1 MIPCSDLPNPI
12 KLDNDQNQKRDNQI
26 TGYIIQEASM
36 ALKMDTEA
44 RRNFATH
51 SDHSVEINNKRTKK
65 TDRRFEETF
74 QTIIIG

>member
-1 MIPCSDLPNPI
+1 MISCSDLPNPI

-36 ALKMDTEA
+36 ALKWTQ
-44 RRNFATH
+44 RRCGISQHILTTQLR
-51 SDHSVEINNKRTKK
+51 SNNKRTKK

-74 QTIIIG
+74 QTIILG